1 MLLRSIL
8 GRKRFLFS
16 PILYNH
22 TKTCPSAKRNTC
34 EPQQEVKRCP
44 SGDGA
49 EKEGG
54 GSGHSGQPVLRRNMY
69 SGRVRL
75 GFLPDE
81 WFTFFYKYTGVT
93 GPYLFFF
100 NLANYMLSKE
110 IYVMEHEYYLGLSAF
125 VVIFYVTKNFGK
137 DIGASL
143 DKQVDAYA
151 ADLEKGRKMEM
162 DYFNN
167 AIKMAKDAQRRAEGQ
182 KLLMDAKKE
191 NVAMQ
196 LEAIYRERAMAVY
209 RSVRGRMDY
218 HIKRYQAEARIHQK
232 WMLGW
237 ILREVEKSITP
248 EFQQQALQSAISDL
262 AAAAS
267 RA

>member
-1 MLLRSIL
+1 MLLRPVL
-8 GRKRFLFS
+8 GRTRFLFS
-16 PILYNH
+16 PMLYSH
-22 TKTCPSAKRNTC
+22 TKTCPSAKSPS
-34 EPQQEVKRCP
+34 EPQQEVKRHP
-44 SGDGA
+44 SGGGA

-54 GSGHSGQPVLRRNMY
+54 GSGRSGKPALRRNMY

-81 WFTFFYKYTGVT
+81 WFTFFYKQTGVT

-100 NLANYMLSKE
+100 NLTNYMVSKE

-125 VVIFYVTKNFGK
+125 VVIFYATKKFGK
-137 DIGASL
+137 GIGANL

-196 LEAIYRERAMAVY
+196 LEAIYRERAMVVY

-237 ILREVEKSITP
+237 ILREVHRSITP
-248 EFQQQALQSAISDL
+248 EFQERALQSAISDL